1 MAKSSA
7 VERNRKREK
16 LAQRYA
22 AKRAALKAIA
32 RNQELPVEERFAA
45 QLKLAGL
52 PRNSAPSRIRNRCEI
67 TGRPRAF
74 YRKLRMSR
82 IALRELASQGMIPG
96 MVKSSW

>member
-1 MAKSSA
+1 MAKKSA
-7 VERNRKREK
+7 VERNLKRER
-16 LAQRYA
+16 LVQRFEK
-22 AKRAALKAIA
+22 KREQLKATA

-45 QLKLAGL
+45 QLKLAAL
-52 PRNSAPSRIRNRCEI
+52 PRNAAPTRVRNRCMI

-82 IALRELASQGMIPG
+82 IALREMASQGLVPG